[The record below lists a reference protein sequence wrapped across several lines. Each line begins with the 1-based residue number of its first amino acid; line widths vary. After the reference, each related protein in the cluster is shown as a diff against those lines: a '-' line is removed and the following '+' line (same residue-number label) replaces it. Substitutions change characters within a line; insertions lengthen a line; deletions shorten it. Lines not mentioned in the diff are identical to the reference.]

1 MTSAT
6 SQGAPR
12 QTPLDHRSPLPLS
25 SGYALQESFTHSL
38 YQQPTFAAGS
48 APSSIHEQQPHILT
62 HQTTYSPSSPYHEFS
77 PRSSSPSTPISQEY
91 SSSMQEQVHAGSLSF
106 EDLLALFY
114 NNQQPQQTTGS
125 AGEPS
130 CISPTPSP
138 PPFMQQHP
146 SPSPPAQQHQ
156 DYHTSSGDFTR
167 QGMTSTSTSTPL
179 QQRKLSSS
187 KENNAI
193 KCSNCSTTTTPLWR
207 RDPQGQPLCNAC
219 GLFLKLHGVVRPL
232 SLKTD
237 VIKKRNR
244 ASASAANGAKQK
256 AKSTNNKSSDAIQQQ
271 HHHRRSLGAAN
282 IAPNNNNNNQHNN
295 INSSNATQSKR
306 QRRLPSLTPS
316 SSSSPPLAPL
326 VDNPFTSGSTRTHQ
340 QQQQSFIPSSPAGSN
355 SSLPTTAPLP
365 PDVYAVLQSIGTQL
379 SSLPAEILPL
389 IASAANYHA
398 VNKQRQQQHQ
408 QQQQQSD
415 INTMIQHA
423 LQQQQSSSSSYQP

>member
-1 MTSAT
+1 MTTAAT
-6 SQGAPR
+6 SQEVPR
-12 QTPLDHRSPLPLS
+12 QTPLDHRSPLPMS
-25 SGYALQESFTHSL
+25 SGYTLQESFTHSL

-62 HQTTYSPSSPYHEFS
+62 HQTMYSPSSPYHEFS

-91 SSSMQEQVHAGSLSF
+91 SSSTHEQVHAGSLSF

-125 AGEPS
+125 VGEPS
-130 CISPTPSP
+130 CMSPTPSP

-146 SPSPPAQQHQ
+146 SPSSPAKQHQ
-156 DYHTSSGDFTR
+156 EYHTSSNDITR
-167 QGMTSTSTSTPL
+167 QSMTSTSTSTPL

-256 AKSTNNKSSDAIQQQ
+256 AKSTNTKSSDAIQQH

-282 IAPNNNNNNQHNN
+282 IAPNNSSHHQHSNSTS
-295 INSSNATQSKR
+295 SSNATQSKR

-316 SSSSPPLAPL
+316 SSSSPPLAPF
-326 VDNPFTSGSTRTHQ
+326 VDNSFTSGSTPTH
-340 QQQQSFIPSSPAGSN
+340 QQSFISSSPVGSN
-355 SSLPTTAPLP
+355 SSLSTTAPLP

-398 VNKQRQQQHQ
+398 VNKQRQQQ

-415 INTMIQHA
+415 LNTMIQHA
-423 LQQQQSSSSSYQP
+423 LQQQQSSSSSSQP